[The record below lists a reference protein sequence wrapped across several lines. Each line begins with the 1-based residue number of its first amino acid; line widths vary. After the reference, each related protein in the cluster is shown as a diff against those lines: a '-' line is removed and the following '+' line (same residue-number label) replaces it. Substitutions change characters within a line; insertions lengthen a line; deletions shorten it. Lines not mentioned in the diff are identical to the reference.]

1 MSNFQKSF
9 NFRNGVQVDTDDLI
23 VRGSLVGIGTTVP
36 TEQLDVRG
44 TTKVVGLVTAQNLH
58 IVGVAT
64 IATQLD
70 VGLGGRV
77 SISNG
82 IITSTSGIVTYY
94 GDARYLQ
101 GMPTS
106 QWVDT
111 DVGLGFT
118 SIYAAGNVGVGT
130 TDPRFLFQIDG
141 NNSTTS
147 FVNGIGFNRGGNA
160 WITGILTAGFL
171 SGSGANIT
179 SLNASNIASGTIS
192 NSYLPIINND
202 RLPTNIDKP
211 TGIITASQFRGY
223 FTGGVAGIATL
234 ARGLTDTPGISVGLV
249 TASQIDLN
257 GGIEVSGVST
267 FTSDVL
273 LDSNLV
279 VNGAVYVGSFGQS
292 LTILTNGN
300 VGLGTSIPSTNLQ
313 IRGSS
318 GTSIEV
324 ISSEFDSYVSVGQ
337 SVGVGNSSAVF
348 SYEGKTLKLTNYD
361 TGGVNVNIHEG
372 TGTGPSEG
380 FKVRYDNSNLLNV
393 TTDGKVSINRE
404 TPDSNYNLDL
414 QGSALIRQN
423 QVISGILTVG
433 EGGNRVTFG
442 DGSSFPVSQEQ
453 NFETLTGISTF
464 NEFNIR
470 SRLSVGSTAN
480 FASNVNLQGRIG
492 IGTTNNSNY
501 SVFSEGSA
509 FFRQEIVSK
518 SAVLISGQE
527 NPQLLVDP
535 RSIPDSEPYS
545 SWVPLLDYGSLQVEN
560 RGIGFVSQSL
570 ILVPYVG
577 VTTYGHWGGGASG
590 EGLGIKFGGVFD
602 TTKYLARVGI
612 NTFFPRSIFDVGT
625 ASTTMNSYIIPPRVT
640 NADLDII
647 RRRVDKYS
655 PNGTTP
661 GAFLYNV
668 DNNRLEVGIGTTTF
682 CGIVTLT
689 NNHSGYYSL
698 VPPIVN
704 NTGRSGLAQTSF
716 GAIIYNS
723 SLGVHQGYGS
733 GGWLDLT
740 NSGTASVAGIA
751 TYAIT
756 AGIAT
761 YATTA
766 GIATYTPTAGIATAL
781 NADSSVNTT
790 GILTASI
797 LSTGNFGVGINIDG
811 ATISG
816 PSVLT
821 IDPAAVGDDTG
832 SVRIRGNLVVDGQQT
847 ILSSTVINFADQVIG
862 IGTTAVGDTQLNG
875 SGIGIGSEGY
885 QKTLLWNNTA
895 QSLRSSENLDVASG
909 KTYKI
914 NGTNV
919 LSSNTLG
926 SGVVNSSLTS
936 VGTLTKLDVG
946 NVNSTGIITA
956 TSFSGAFTGTV
967 TGTASTANYALI
979 AGIATNVIGG
989 IASVTQLNVNGG
1001 ISTVGVVTSG
1011 NIFSTGI
1018 VTATRFTS
1026 NVAQGTAPISV
1037 ASSTKV
1043 TNLNVDYLDDKD
1055 GAWYLDYNNF
1065 TSTPTIGNGTLT
1077 LAVSGNGLSGSQTFS
1092 ANQTGNATFT
1102 VTSNADSANT
1112 NNAIVSR
1119 NGLGGFAAGI
1129 ITATEFK
1136 GSVTGN
1142 VVGNVTGNL
1151 SGNVNSTGISTF
1163 NSVIAGSATTALIV
1177 NGSARVTGILTV
1189 GTGSITL
1196 NGNTDNV
1203 NVGTG
1208 VTIYGSVGVVS
1219 ATTFR
1224 GTLAGFAAT
1233 AGYAITSIQSS
1244 TSEFANASETS
1255 NTSNTATTLTASSN
1269 VNTSGII
1276 TATGGFSG
1284 AFGGAPVVI
1293 TVSGSVLTFTV
1304 NGVGSTSL
1312 TLYP

>member
-1 MSNFQKSF
+1 MSNFRKSF
-9 NFRNGVQVDTDDLI
+9 NFRNGVQVDTDDFI

-36 TEQLDVRG
+36 TELLDVRG
-44 TTKVVGLVTAQNLH
+44 TAKVVGLVTAQELH
-58 IVGVAT
+58 IVGFAT
-64 IATQLD
+64 VATQLD
-70 VGLGGRV
+70 IGLNGNV
-77 SISNG
+77 TISNG
-82 IITSTSGIVTYY
+82 IVTSRSGVVTYY
-94 GDARYLQ
+94 GDGGKLLNL
-101 GMPTS
+101 PTS
-106 QWVDT
+106 QWVDVDPT
-111 DVGLGFT
+111 FAYE
-118 SIYAAGNVGVGT
+118 SIYAAGPVGVAT
-130 TDPRFLFQIDG
+130 TNPEYFFQVGG
-141 NNSTTS
+141 NPDTGSGVGFNSTGDVNVSGIITASS
-147 FVNGIGFNRGGNA
+147 FV
-160 WITGILTAGFL
+160 
-171 SGSGANIT
+171 GSGVGIT
-179 SLNASNIASGTIS
+179 QISASNIESGTIS
-192 NSYLPIINND
+192 NSYLPVINND

-211 TGIITASQFRGY
+211 TGIVTASQFKGY
-223 FTGGVAGIATL
+223 FVGGVAGIATL

-249 TASQIDLN
+249 TATQIDLN
-257 GGIEVSGVST
+257 GGLEVSGIST
-267 FTSDVL
+267 FSSDVIVNSDL
-273 LDSNLV
+273 IVNDSSL
-279 VNGAVYVGSFGQS
+279 YVGSGGQS
-292 LTILTNGN
+292 ISVLSSGN
-300 VGLGTSIPSTNLQ
+300 VGLGTTIPSANLQ
-313 IRGSS
+313 IRDTSE
-318 GTSIEV
+318 TSIEV
-324 ISSEFDSYVSVGQ
+324 ISDDFDSYVSVGQ
-337 SVGVGNSSAVF
+337 SVGAGNSSAVF

-361 TGGVNVNIHEG
+361 TGGVNVTLHAG
-372 TGTGPSEG
+372 TGIGETEG
-380 FKVRYDNSNLLNV
+380 FKVRYDNANIFNV
-393 TTDGKVSINRE
+393 TYDGRVSIGRE
-404 TPDSNYNLDL
+404 TPDPEYGLHL
-414 QGSALIRQN
+414 QGSSYISGN
-423 QVISGILTVG
+423 QVVVGIITIG
-433 EGGNRVTFG
+433 EGGNQITFG
-442 DGSSFPVSQEQ
+442 DGSPFPIPQTQ
-453 NFETLTGISTF
+453 NFDTITGISTF
-464 NEFNIR
+464 NDFNIR
-470 SRLSVGSTAN
+470 GDLSVGSTAN
-480 FASNVNLQGRIG
+480 FTVDLNLQGRIG
-492 IGTTNNSNY
+492 IGTTNNSDY
-501 SVFSEGSA
+501 SLYANGSA
-509 FFRQEIVSK
+509 FFDREVVSNN
-518 SAVLISGQE
+518 AVLISGEE
-527 NPQLLVDP
+527 NPQLLSDP
-535 RSIPDSEPYS
+535 RIIPDGEPYS

-570 ILVPYVG
+570 LIVPYVG
-577 VTTYGHWGGGASG
+577 VPTYGNWGNGASG
-590 EGLGIKFGGVFD
+590 ENLGIKFGGAFD
-602 TTKYLARVGI
+602 STKYLSRVGI
-612 NTFFPRSIFDVGT
+612 NTFFPRAVLDVGT
-625 ASTTMNSYIIPPRVT
+625 ASTSMNSFILPPRVN

-647 RRRVDKYS
+647 RQRVDKYT
-655 PNGTTP
+655 PDGTP
-661 GAFLYNV
+661 EGSFLYNL
-668 DNNRLEVGIGTTTF
+668 DTHRLEVGIGTTTF
-682 CGIVTLT
+682 CGIATFT
-689 NNHSGYYSL
+689 NNHSGYYSF
-698 VPPIVN
+698 VPPIVD
-704 NTGRSGLAQTSF
+704 NTGRVSLGQTSL
-716 GAIIYNS
+716 GAFVYNS
-723 SLGVHQGYGS
+723 ESGIHEAYTSYGWIQMGNTGYVPVSGFATFAQSAGV
-733 GGWLDLT
+733 
-740 NSGTASVAGIA
+740 
-751 TYAIT
+751 
-756 AGIAT
+756 
-761 YATTA
+761 
-766 GIATYTPTAGIATAL
+766 ATAL

-790 GILTASI
+790 GILTAAI
-797 LSTGNFGVGINIDG
+797 LSTGDFGVGINIDG
-811 ATISG
+811 TTISG
-816 PSVLT
+816 PSLLT

-847 ILSSTVINFADQVIG
+847 ILSSTIINFADQVIG

-926 SGVVNSSLTS
+926 SGIVNSSLTS
-936 VGTLTKLDVG
+936 VGTLTKLDVE

-1043 TNLNVDYLDDKD
+1043 AELNVDYLDDKD

-1119 NGLGGFAAGI
+1119 NGQGGFAAGI

-1203 NVGTG
+1203 NVGAG

-1284 AFGGAPVVI
+1284 AFGGDPVVI